1 MKPIPLLVALLVAL
15 LFIPF
20 TVNAE
25 TIVVPA
31 GGNLQSAV
39 NASIAG
45 DTIIIT
51 AGATYSQVVWP
62 NKAGTAEI
70 TVRSSRAGEL
80 PTGVRVTPAQAHL
93 MARIVTPNVDPALA
107 TAIGAHDFRFIGVE
121 FTTTVNNTY
130 SIVRLD
136 GMTQTSLSQVPRNI
150 SLDRCWVHGQPT
162 LNTQAGVAM
171 NAAGVT
177 IVNSHISDIHWLG
190 VQSYGLGSFNGPG
203 PFTITNNYIAAA
215 GLNIIFGGSTPSI
228 QGLIPSDITI
238 TGNHLH
244 KPLEWKG
251 VWTVVNL
258 LELKS
263 ARRVLIA
270 DNLMENNWP
279 HAQVGW
285 AVIFNTFRDGGWEVI
300 DDVRFIRNTIRN
312 STNGINLR
320 GLDSGDTALRMHRI
334 EIADNR
340 LEGLGFGGQEAK
352 PFQVLGGSEDVT
364 IDHNTVTSSTHSM
377 TMDSAV
383 GFKHVRLKFINNLVP
398 HGSYG
403 VFYNGGPLGAD
414 AMNLGASDW
423 QMEKNAIVAVPA
435 DLLSFL
441 TPKYVGNYLPATMS
455 GTGALLGTDGLP
467 VGARTGS
474 TPVPSPSPTP
484 AASPTPVP
492 SPTVTPTPVPSPV
505 PSPSPEPSPSPQP
518 TPTPAPPSCSMV
530 VVVPVMAEFSSGVM
544 RVSVSGVTQPSFT
557 ITATSSSGQ
566 LTVSPPSQPFT
577 STSSAVAQF
586 SLRSKRKGASVT
598 VGGPCGSQV
607 VAVGVR

>member
-1 MKPIPLLVALLVAL
+1 MKPIPLLVAL

-80 PTGVRVTPAQAHL
+80 PVGVRVTPAQAHL

-136 GMTQTSLSQVPRNI
+136 GMTQTSLDQVPRNI

-177 IVNSHISDIHWLG
+177 VTNSHISDIHWLG

-251 VWTVVNL
+251 VWTAVNL

-263 ARRVLIA
+263 ARRVVIA

-340 LEGLGFGGQEAK
+340 LEGLGFGGVEAK

-364 IDHNTVTSSTHSM
+364 INHNTVTSSTHSM

-398 HGSYG
+398 HGSNG
-403 VFYNGGPLGAD
+403 VFYNGGPLGVD
-414 AMNLGASDW
+414 AMNTGASDW

-441 TPKYVGNYLPATMS
+441 TPKYVNNYLPATMNEAQS
-455 GTGALLGTDGLP
+455 LLGTDGLP
-467 VGARTGS
+467 VGVRTGS
-474 TPVPSPSPTP
+474 TTPTPSPTP
-484 AASPTPVP
+484 SP
-492 SPTVTPTPVPSPV
+492 SPTVTPTPVP
-505 PSPSPEPSPSPQP
+505 
-518 TPTPAPPSCSMV
+518 TPTPAPSPSPSVTPTPFPSPTPAPPACSMV
-530 VVVPVMAEFSSGVM
+530 VVVPVMAEFSSAVM
-544 RVSVSGVTQPSFT
+544 RVNVSGVTQPSFT
-557 ITATSSSGQ
+557 ITATPSSGQ
-566 LTVSPPSQPFT
+566 LTVSPLSQPFT

-598 VGGPCGSQV
+598 VTGPCGSQV